1 VGRRHFGNLAR
12 LVFPTL
18 LIPFIAAA
26 CGEPVGPAPGDV
38 YFLDVSARAVYACA
52 PGSPEPIDSTICG
65 SRADTVDLDI
75 HGRLTGRM
83 EITDIDSVADFSRQ
97 DAGGEAGSAWLYGFT
112 LEGEV
117 RERVCAPDCSVRVG
131 TRQAYFDRW
140 PMVCSAPAFHA
151 CDGRLGD
158 TVVRVTLQV
167 DDMDRTIFGPY
178 LEGVEID
185 VGRTRGDYV
194 DYGLLTERD
203 PPRRGTRYHVSIE
216 RERHYLGG

>member
-1 VGRRHFGNLAR
+1 VGRPRLPRLHPLAS
-12 LVFPTL
+12 LVLFVPL
-18 LIPFIAAA
+18 ASVA
-26 CGEPVGPAPGDV
+26 CGETTGPALGDA
-38 YFLDVSARAVYACA
+38 YFIDVSAREVYVCA

-83 EITDIDSVADFSRQ
+83 EIIGIDSVADFSRQ
-97 DAGGEAGSAWLYGFT
+97 DAGGEAGSAWLWGFT